1 MGNKFQHTGNL
12 GEEFEFKFIIPRVF
26 PASIYIMKTSASFK
40 RNLVSVIFNQTAH
53 WLRKLI
59 EFRQKSTCLHISMVA
74 II

>member
-1 MGNKFQHTGNL
+1 MGDKFQDKL

-26 PASIYIMKTSASFK
+26 LASIYIMKKSASFK

-59 EFRQKSTCLHISMVA
+59 EFGQKSTCLHISMVA